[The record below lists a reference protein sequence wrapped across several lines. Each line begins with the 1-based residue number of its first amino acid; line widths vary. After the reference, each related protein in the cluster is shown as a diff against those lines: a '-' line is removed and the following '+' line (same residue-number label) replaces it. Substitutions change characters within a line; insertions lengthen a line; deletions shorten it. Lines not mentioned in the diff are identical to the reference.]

1 MEHADSANPDKTA
14 TQKKIPSPLPREP
27 QAPKFCTCSPGRRT
41 HAPEEKRA
49 CRPAFGRL
57 APPHRRDGSA
67 TGENCGGFFDACAG
81 APHTDTR
88 ATIFTACGALRFE
101 SYAAAGRPGTVPP
114 GRTVAAFPA
123 WSTFPRRAYGRQAA
137 AAAARNSSAPRRLSG
152 WNISFMCPARF
163 YCPFQT
169 VL

>member
-1 MEHADSANPDKTA
+1 MKHADNANREKTT
-14 TQKKIPSPLPREP
+14 TQKKILSTLQREP
-27 QAPKFCTCSPGRRT
+27 QAPKFCTCGPGRRKT
-41 HAPEEKRA
+41 PGKKRA
-49 CRPAFGRL
+49 CRPALGRL
-57 APPHRRDGSA
+57 APLDSRPRRE
-67 TGENCGGFFDACAG
+67 TGDNSSGFFSACAQP
-81 APHTDTR
+81 PHTDTR
-88 ATIFTACGALRFE
+88 ATIFTACGVIRFE
-101 SYAAAGRPGTVPP
+101 SYAGAGRPGTVPP

>member
-1 MEHADSANPDKTA
+1 MFHVEHGDSWNPDKTA
-14 TQKKIPSPLPREP
+14 TQKKILSILQREP

-67 TGENCGGFFDACAG
+67 TGENCGGFLDACAG

-101 SYAAAGRPGTVPP
+101 SYAAPRRPDTAAP

-123 WSTFPRRAYGRQAA
+123 WPTGYKSPDDRPQQPQPETAA
-137 AAAARNSSAPRRLSG
+137 PPAA
-152 WNISFMCPARF
+152 CPGG
-163 YCPFQT
+163 T
-169 VL
+169 